1 MADFVR
7 AFRASV
13 RNYTFQLAA
22 ESYIA
27 NGGEARYL
35 QPIIEWFGPRNLDD
49 IAPFDIR
56 DMAMKLFPTQSN
68 ATRNRQAIT
77 PARAVMN
84 HAYDRGWCAHLR
96 IRNLKVEAREKRIP
110 ASPVWMFAFLR
121 QCEQDGLPHLAAMVL
136 MMHQTGARISE
147 ACRVEW
153 ADVDLPNRRLIL
165 LKTKTSRFSVRFL
178 TDELVTRIS
187 ALPRIP
193 GKPVFQYTTRYSVND
208 RIAAVCRRAGI
219 TYKSS
224 HMVGRHSFATNA
236 VASGIDIATAME
248 AGGWRST
255 KVFLETYVHTD
266 NAGRTVSDV
275 FNRMRFDASL

>member
-7 AFRASV
+7 AFRAPA

-35 QPIIEWFGPRNLDD
+35 QPIIDWFGDRDLTD

-56 DMAMKLFPTQSN
+56 DMAMKLLPTHSN

-77 PARAVMN
+77 PARAVLN

-96 IRNLKVEAREKRIP
+96 IRNLKVDPTEKRVP
-110 ASPVWMFAFLR
+110 ASAVWMFAFLM
-121 QCEQDGLPHLAAMVL
+121 QCERDRLPHLGAMVL

-147 ACRVEW
+147 ACRLEW
-153 ADVDLPNRRLIL
+153 ADVDLPNRRLTL
-165 LKTKTSRFSVRFL
+165 LKTKTSRFSVRHL
-178 TDELVTRIS
+178 TDELVARIS

-224 HMVGRHSFATNA
+224 HLVGRHSFATNA
-236 VASGIDIATAME
+236 MASGIDVATAME
-248 AGGWRST
+248 AGGWKSI

-266 NAGRTVSDV
+266 NAGRTVSDA
-275 FNRMRFDASL
+275 FNRMRFDARL